1 MKDLGVNLSDI
12 ERARELSRRLT
23 GPQGAAGAAV
33 PAAPAARYVQFGMP
47 ISAMAL
53 SATHPAAAGA
63 PETAAAPAERAPSPA
78 ARLAAPAIAEPVPA
92 PPSPPPIVEA
102 VAAVPSPPPIVE
114 PAGFESLDAMLEWCR
129 CQLDAESAFIVDT
142 QGFVITV
149 GGRAAEDHFEG
160 LGAGLSV
167 TVEHLMGLDE
177 AAGQLKWV
185 DLEYS
190 GRRLVAIRTQVP
202 DHGAMVLGFVAPAAG
217 RVSRLSE
224 VEQVAARHIAALA

>member
-12 ERARELSRRLT
+12 ERARELSRRLA
-23 GPQGAAGAAV
+23 GPQAAAGAAV
-33 PAAPAARYVQFGMP
+33 AAAPIARYVQFGMP
-47 ISAMAL
+47 ISAMPPSEP
-53 SATHPAAAGA
+53 SAEAVA
-63 PETAAAPAERAPSPA
+63 PEPVAAPAELVPSHPTRTVAPAVAEPVAAAPA
-78 ARLAAPAIAEPVPA
+78 
-92 PPSPPPIVEA
+92 
-102 VAAVPSPPPIVE
+102 PIVE
-114 PAGFESLDAMLEWCR
+114 PAGFESLEGMLEWCR
-129 CQLDAESAFIVDT
+129 CQLDAESAFVVDT

-149 GGRAAEDHFEG
+149 DGRAAEDHFEG

-167 TVEHLMGLDE
+167 SIERLMELDH

-190 GRRLVAIRTQVP
+190 GRRIVAIRTHVP
-202 DHGAMVLGFVAPAAG
+202 DHGAMVLGFIAPAAG